1 MNFEYK
7 YLKYKQKYLS
17 LQNQKGGEVKCI
29 VNNKTPV
36 STLRANIDNY
46 NTSIKSVVFH
56 PTNNDIMATCSV
68 DKTAKLWQKREKTWT
83 CIATLDG
90 ILNGHTKT
98 VETIA
103 FHPTSVPIILA
114 TGSWDHTVK
123 LWEIINNEKKKTWSA
138 NHITTLKGHSE
149 SVYSVA
155 FHPIYP
161 ILISGSL
168 DKTIKVWQLCAN
180 NYTAT
185 CVLTI
190 NNESS
195 VFSVSFHPTANPPII
210 AAGCGRKNYNE
221 KIALIKLWRLTP
233 YYKEGILLKNL
244 EGHQADVNSIVFDP
258 KNPNIMASGSSDS
271 TARLWELNFDDF
283 NMTKSVGTIGD
294 ITDYKHRNE
303 IGAVMKGNNGTIY
316 SVAFHPKQNIL
327 VIGSSSEAWN
337 SPNYGGLTWWKYQK
351 RDISYEAICEKRIIY
366 ANSGGNMNYVAYN
379 NSGEELAAACDD
391 GWVRFYG

>member
-17 LQNQKGGEVKCI
+17 LQNQKGGV
-29 VNNKTPV
+29 VNCQSIIETPV
-36 STLRANIDNY
+36 STLRASIDQY
-46 NTSIKSVVFH
+46 NNSIKSVVFH
-56 PTNNDIMATCSV
+56 PTNNDIMATCSF
-68 DKTAKLWQKREKTWT
+68 DKTAKLWQKKDKTWT

-123 LWEIINNEKKKTWSA
+123 LWEIINNDKKKTWSS

-190 NNESS
+190 YNDSS

-210 AAGCGRKNYNE
+210 AAGCGRKNFD
-221 KIALIKLWRLTP
+221 KKALIKLWRLTP
-233 YYKEGILLKNL
+233 YYKEGELLVSL

-271 TARLWELNFDDF
+271 TARLWELNFDEP
-283 NMTKSVGTIGD
+283 NKTKSVVTIGE
-294 ITDYKHRNE
+294 ITDFNYKPE
-303 IGAVMKGNNGTIY
+303 VGKIMKGNNGTIY
-316 SVAFHPKQNIL
+316 SVAFHPMENIL
-327 VIGSSSEAWN
+327 VIGSSPGAWN
-337 SPNYGGLTWWKYQK
+337 EEIYGGLTWWKYQK
-351 RDISYEAICEKRIIY
+351 NDNSYKATCEKRIIS
-366 ANSGGNMNYVAYN
+366 ANSGGNINYVAYN
-379 NSGEELAAACDD
+379 NSGNELAAACDY
-391 GWVRFYG
+391 GLVQFYK